1 MSKLNRFEWLKAVLQ
16 VKELNSSSQV
26 VAAALSVQFANDE
39 TGQINP
45 AMKTLAEYLKMAL
58 STVKRAI
65 KELAA
70 AGWLARTE
78 GRGAGNRTRYTR
90 RAPYRIV
97 PFRPKKKGAHVG
109 LSDRQKGS
117 SLPQKGV
124 AHELSYTEQSKE
136 QKARLAPS
144 PDLPNERQS
153 GETLKFVPAG
163 GSGYFATQWD
173 DALMA
178 YGLPSLHRS
187 LPQVIHEGRRGYELP
202 DLCPARRGT
211 ELRDQQIELVRQLIE
226 AHRSAP
232 DLAVAA

>member
-65 KELAA
+65 KELVA
-70 AGWLARTE
+70 AGWLSRTE
-78 GRGAGNRTRYTR
+78 GRGAGNRTRYTLLSPR
-90 RAPYRIV
+90 KIV
-97 PFRPKKKGAHVG
+97 PFRPKKKGSHVG
-109 LSDRQKGS
+109 LAGQQKGS

-124 AHELSYTEQSKE
+124 TDGLSYKEQSKE

-144 PDLPNERQS
+144 PDLPNGGQS
-153 GETLKFVPAG
+153 GEGLRFVPG
-163 GSGYFATQWD
+163 GGGYFEREWD
-173 DALMA
+173 DALRA

-202 DLCPARRGT
+202 ELCPARRGT
-211 ELRDQQIELVRQLIE
+211 QLRDQQVELVRQLIK
-226 AHRSAP
+226 AHHSAP
-232 DLAVAA
+232 GLAVAA